1 MGFLSCAISFE
12 KVADQ
17 CFKHLCQNNAT
28 CIEGHVNYTCACDS
42 SGWSGTYCEKGRIWW
57 RIAKSWHCYQLHTP
71 LFFLPFVVLIDVDE
85 CVDNPTVCHINAVCL
100 KTEGSYICSCKPGFQ
115 GDGKN
120 NCKGERTFV
129 NMRSVKW
136 KCIFFL
142 LHRFFSEKESYLSKL
157 AARGILLIVLIVLIV
172 PLIVNK
178 LNR

>member
-71 LFFLPFVVLIDVDE
+71 LFFLPFIVLIDVDE

-100 KTEGSYICSCKPGFQ
+100 NSEGSYICSCKPEFQ

-120 NCKGERTFV
+120 NCKGEKIFI

-142 LHRFFSEKESYLSKL
+142 WQWKRILSIQI
-157 AARGILLIVLIVLIV
+157 GGS
-172 PLIVNK
+172 
-178 LNR
+178 